1 MNKKILL
8 GSIIAVTILIGISTS
23 SAVDVKT
30 NDYNEIEQT
39 DTTIEVISIIRGNFE
54 TFNRYENGVIFGHI
68 YGRVHPAIGVNI
80 ISFTINPLHLFYS
93 VTAKNHIDIP
103 HFIGIIFWTAADN
116 IIVTG
121 IALGNIE
128 WS

>member
-1 MNKKILL
+1 MKKKILI

-54 TFNRYENGVIFGHI
+54 TFNRYENGVIFGLI
-68 YGRVHPAIGVNI
+68 
-80 ISFTINPLHLFYS
+80 LF
-93 VTAKNHIDIP
+93 
-103 HFIGIIFWTAADN
+103 
-116 IIVTG
+116 
-121 IALGNIE
+121 L
-128 WS
+128 